1 MDALREKMRIKQ
13 DVGNPQKMHQVIIP
27 TPSKPEVIN
36 LNRMTIIDDQGHFDI
51 ADLNKKLEEGNL
63 KKVTLKNQLLK
74 RDDEAISEI
83 QAPPKK
89 KAKKITNKT
98 LLMLEEEGVD
108 IRPGQQPGPK
118 QQPEEEPEEQAKQ
131 QELVLAEPAPKPKAK
146 RGRKTKAPEK
156 GVSVLSPEEW
166 VEIGNV
172 STRERLPEKLPKV
185 NYKVSSYFMNNR
197 EIFINSVNSLFEPY
211 RDQILDDTSQITCE
225 NIGNDSKKFSLL
237 IHQMVVRDYMNLYTP
252 YRGLLLYHSLGSGK
266 TCSSIALA
274 EGMKN
279 NKKIIVM
286 TPASLRPNYIAE
298 LKKCG
303 DALYKTNQYWEWV
316 DTQKHPEAIDTLSS
330 MLNLSVS
337 YITRQGGAWLVNVSK
352 SEPYPV
358 LSPADKTKLD
368 DQINEMIETKYRFIN
383 YNGLRRSKWKEMT
396 DDYKLNVFDDAVIII
411 DEAHNLIS
419 RIVNKIA
426 KEKELPVDKR
436 TGNIERRPYSL
447 ALNLYQ
453 DLMSAKNA
461 RVILI
466 TGTPII
472 NYPNE
477 VGILFNIL
485 RGYIKTWNFSLEIKT
500 SKPVNKETLHQM
512 FIREKLVD
520 FLDYTDKPS
529 PRLTITRNPFGFE
542 NKEKADGYHGVTNEG
557 KKRDEPG
564 STYILEH
571 GLISDEDFQREITR
585 ILKNNEID
593 VLGSPT
599 IDNFKALPDKFDD
612 FVNQFMD
619 SSTGTLINV
628 DMLKRRIMGLTS
640 YFRSAQEKLLPRF
653 DKLTDFKVIR
663 IPMSDYQFT
672 IYEEAR
678 AEERKVEKNSKTK
691 KGKIDENGIYKDP
704 TSTYRIFSRL
714 FCNFVM
720 PKPPGRP
727 LPIENREVAAA
738 AATEVATEE
747 ATDELE
753 KLGPSKQDVLE
764 QVYERAQKRLVEEGK
779 NGDEDDEE
787 KNGNVGELEGD
798 QVLDTIGDASYEKR
812 MKTAIDYVKEHSAE
826 YLSPEGLETYS
837 PKYLHILE
845 NIQDPKHIGLHL
857 IYSQFRTLEGIGMF
871 TFVLEQNGFTQFKIK
886 KDASGE
892 WEMDISEENR
902 GKPTYALYTGTESK
916 EEKETIRN
924 IYNGDWSS
932 LTPALNAELNSIAH
946 NNNVGEIIKIFMI
959 TAAGS
964 EGINLR
970 NTRYVHI
977 MEPYWHPA
985 RIEQVIGRAR
995 RICSHK
1001 NLPDELQSV
1010 EAFVYLMTFSKEQ
1023 IKSDASIELK
1033 KRDLSKRKYRVSP
1046 DKETMEYVPMTS
1058 DQALFEI
1065 STIKEEV
1072 STTMTTA
1079 IKESSIDCSLYSRA
1093 GAKEQ
1098 LHCLSFGNPSPDKFS
1113 YEPDYKKDKPDSS
1126 AAINKEKIKWE
1137 GDEITIR
1144 GKKYIS
1150 RAMPEKG
1157 VGVKYIYDLDS
1168 FKRAQEN
1175 PGVEPVLLKILSKN
1189 EKGENVLKNV

>member
-1 MDALREKMRIKQ
+1 
-13 DVGNPQKMHQVIIP
+13 
-27 TPSKPEVIN
+27 
-36 LNRMTIIDDQGHFDI
+36 
-51 ADLNKKLEEGNL
+51 
-63 KKVTLKNQLLK
+63 
-74 RDDEAISEI
+74 
-83 QAPPKK
+83 
-89 KAKKITNKT
+89 
-98 LLMLEEEGVD
+98 
-108 IRPGQQPGPK
+108 
-118 QQPEEEPEEQAKQ
+118 
-131 QELVLAEPAPKPKAK
+131 
-146 RGRKTKAPEK
+146 
-156 GVSVLSPEEW
+156 
-166 VEIGNV
+166 
-172 STRERLPEKLPKV
+172 
-185 NYKVSSYFMNNR
+185 
-197 EIFINSVNSLFEPY
+197 
-211 RDQILDDTSQITCE
+211 
-225 NIGNDSKKFSLL
+225 
-237 IHQMVVRDYMNLYTP
+237 
-252 YRGLLLYHSLGSGK
+252 
-266 TCSSIALA
+266 
-274 EGMKN
+274 MKN

-352 SEPYPV
+352 TEPYPV
-358 LSPADKTKLD
+358 LSPADKTKLN

-383 YNGLRRSKWKEMT
+383 YNGLRRTKWKEMT
-396 DDYKLNVFDDAVIII
+396 DNYKLNVFDDAVIII

-485 RGYIKTWNFSLEIKT
+485 RGFIKTWNFSLDIKT
-500 SKPVNKETLHQM
+500 SNPVNKETLDQM

-520 FLDYTDKPS
+520 YLEYTDKPS
-529 PRLTITRNPFGFE
+529 PKLIITRNPFGFE
-542 NKEKADGYHGVTNEG
+542 NKEKVDAYHGVTNEG
-557 KKRDEPG
+557 KKSG
-564 STYILEH
+564 STQMLEH
-571 GLISDEDFQREITR
+571 GLISDEEFQREITR
-585 ILKNNEID
+585 ILKNNQID
-593 VLGSPT
+593 VLGGPT

-612 FVNQFMD
+612 FVNLFMD
-619 SSTGTLINV
+619 SSTGKLTNT

-727 LPIENREVAAA
+727 LPIENREVAADA
-738 AATEVATEE
+738 NTIEP
-747 ATDELE
+747 
-753 KLGPSKQDVLE
+753 LGPSKQDVLE
-764 QVYERAQKRLVEEGK
+764 QVYEKAQKKLVEEGK
-779 NGDEDDEE
+779 GGDEDDADN
-787 KNGNVGELEGD
+787 NGDLEGD
-798 QVLDTIGDASYEKR
+798 QVLDIMGNVSYEKR
-812 MKTAIDYVKEHSAE
+812 MRTAIDFVKDHSSE
-826 YLSPEGLETYS
+826 YLSPEGLEIYS
-837 PKYLHILE
+837 PKYLHMLE
-845 NIQDPKHIGLHL
+845 NIQDPQHIGLHL
-857 IYSQFRTLEGIGMF
+857 VYSQFRTLEGIGMF
-871 TFVLEQNGFTQFKIK
+871 TYVLEQNGFTQFKIK
-886 KDASGE
+886 KDISGE

-946 NNNVGEIIKIFMI
+946 NNNVGEIIKVFMI

-995 RICSHK
+995 RICSHA
-1001 NLPDELQSV
+1001 NLPEELQSV

-1033 KRDLSKRKYRVSP
+1033 KRDLSKRKYKISP

-1065 STIKEEV
+1065 STIKEEF
-1072 STTMTTA
+1072 STNMTTA
-1079 IKESSIDCSLYSRA
+1079 IKESSIDCSLYSKA

-1098 LHCLSFGNPSPDKFS
+1098 LHCLSFGNPSPDKFA
-1113 YEPDYKKDKPDSS
+1113 YGPDYKKDNPDSS
-1126 AAINKEKIKWE
+1126 AAINKEKINWE

>member
-1 MDALREKMRIKQ
+1 METLREKMRIKQ
-13 DVGNPQKMHQVIIP
+13 DVGNPQNNYQVIIP
-27 TPSKPEVIN
+27 IPSKPEIIN
-36 LNRMTIIDDQGHFDI
+36 LNKMTIIDEQGHFDI
-51 ADLNKKLEEGNL
+51 AELTKKLEESKL
-63 KKVTLKNQLLK
+63 KKVTIKPNVSQLAK
-74 RDDEAISEI
+74 REAISY
-83 QAPPKK
+83 PKK
-89 KAKKITNKT
+89 KVRKLTTKILTG
-98 LLMLEEEGVD
+98 LQDEGVA
-108 IRPGQQPGPK
+108 ILPGPLQK
-118 QQPEEEPEEQAKQ
+118 QELEGPEEQIEQ
-131 QELVLAEPAPKPKAK
+131 TEQTQLTIKPKVK
-146 RGRKTKAPEK
+146 RGRKTKAPER
-156 GVSVLSPEEW
+156 GVSILSPEEW
-166 VEIGNV
+166 VEIGD
-172 STRERLPEKLPKV
+172 SSARKRLPEKLPKI

-286 TPASLRPNYIAE
+286 TPASLRPNYISE

-303 DALYKTNQYWEWV
+303 DVLYKTNQYWEWI
-316 DTQKHPEAIDTLSS
+316 DTQKHPEAVDTLSS

-337 YITRQGGAWLVNVSK
+337 YITKQGGAWLVNVSK
-352 SEPYPV
+352 TEPYPV

-383 YNGLRRSKWKEMT
+383 YNGLRRSKWKELT
-396 DDYKLNVFDDAVIII
+396 DDYKVNIFDDAVVII

-436 TGNIERRPYSL
+436 TGNIERRPFSL

-461 RVILI
+461 RIILI

-485 RGYIKTWNFSLEIKT
+485 RGFIKTWNFSLDIKT
-500 SKPVNKETLHQM
+500 SKPINKETLHQM
-512 FIREKLVD
+512 FVREKLVD
-520 FLDYTDKPS
+520 YLEYTDKPS
-529 PRLTITRNPFGFE
+529 PKLTITRNPFGFE
-542 NKEKADGYHGVTNEG
+542 NKEKADGYHGVTNQKERIDRG
-557 KKRDEPG
+557 NIRIVEP
-564 STYILEH
+564 
-571 GLISDEDFQREITR
+571 GLISDDDFQRDIIR
-585 ILKNNEID
+585 ILKSNEID
-593 VLGSPT
+593 VLGGPT

-612 FVNQFMD
+612 FANLFID
-619 SSTGTLINV
+619 SSTGKLTNV
-628 DMLKRRIMGLTS
+628 DMLKRRIMGLSS

-727 LPIENREVAAA
+727 LPIENREVAD
-738 AATEVATEE
+738 TVNETKEIKE
-747 ATDELE
+747 KHGLE
-753 KLGPSKQDVLE
+753 HI
-764 QVYERAQKRLVEEGK
+764 YEKAQKKLVEEGK
-779 NGDEDDEE
+779 SGDEDDAE
-787 KNGNVGELEGD
+787 KNGDGGDGGDLEGD
-798 QVLDTIGDASYEKR
+798 QVLDALGDTSYEKR
-812 MKTAIDYVKEHSAE
+812 MRSAIDFVKEHSAE

-837 PKYLHILE
+837 PKYLNILE
-845 NIQDPKHIGLHL
+845 NIQDPTHIGLHL

-871 TFVLEQNGFTQFKIK
+871 TLVLEQNGYTQFKIK
-886 KDASGE
+886 KDVSGE

-916 EEKETIRN
+916 EEKETVRN
-924 IYNGDWSS
+924 IYNGDWSG
-932 LTPALNAELNSIAH
+932 LTPTLNAELNSIAH
-946 NNNVGEIIKIFMI
+946 NNNVGEIIKVFMI

-985 RIEQVIGRAR
+985 RVEQVIGRAR

-1001 NLPDELQSV
+1001 NLPEELQTV
-1010 EAFVYLMTFSKEQ
+1010 EAFVYLMTFSPEQ
-1023 IKSDASIELK
+1023 ISPKNDASIELK
-1033 KRDLSKRKYRVSP
+1033 KRDLSKRKYKIFP
-1046 DKETMEYVPMTS
+1046 DKETMGFIPMTS

-1065 STIKEEV
+1065 SVIKEEV
-1072 STTMTTA
+1072 STTMTAA

-1113 YEPDYKKDKPDSS
+1113 YGPDYKKDKPDSS
-1126 AAINKEKIKWE
+1126 AAINKEKINWE

-1144 GKKYIS
+1144 GKIYIS